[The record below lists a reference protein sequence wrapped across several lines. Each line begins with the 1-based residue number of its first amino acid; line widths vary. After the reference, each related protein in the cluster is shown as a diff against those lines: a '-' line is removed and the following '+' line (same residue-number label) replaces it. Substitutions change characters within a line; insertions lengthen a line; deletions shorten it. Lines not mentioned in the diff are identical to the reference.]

1 MAGKNG
7 TPDFGG
13 WATRNNLECSDG
25 RVICRDAFA
34 VQDGARVPLV
44 WNHEHNDP
52 SSVLG
57 HAILHNRDEGVWA
70 DCYFN
75 DGEKADAA
83 KRAVQHGD
91 VDSMS
96 IWANKLKQDG
106 RRVLHGMIREVSL
119 VLAGANPGALIESVA
134 AHGYALLDDEDEG
147 IIYTGENF
155 ELYHADDK
163 AQEKASEKSSDEKKE
178 EPAAKKDEADDEDGD
193 ETVQDVLD
201 TLNPKQKR
209 VVNAVIGMALESAA
223 AGGTETGDEDNT
235 DNEEEEKM
243 SHNAFETN
251 NGAAQEGAGDVVLSH
266 SDVTDIMK
274 SAKTYGSLRESWN
287 RFVADRDEPILMYG
301 GVPVVYDD
309 NDMLIHAGLPDV
321 PTTDMILPQ
330 DETANYKEYG
340 KYGFKNPSMFY
351 PEARGLTSGPPEFI
365 GRDTAWVQE
374 VMGRVHHTPFSR
386 VKSMYA
392 NITEDDARAKGYAK
406 KGTQKMYEVF
416 STLKR
421 VTNPTTIYKLQKL
434 DRDDIIDITDF
445 DVVAWLRGEMRVMLN
460 EEIARAILLGDGRKP
475 GTEGKISEDCIRPI
489 VSDVDLFNVKVNLE
503 FEPGTTADKKAEKV
517 IDGIIRAHKK
527 YHGSGNPTL
536 FTTEDWLTE
545 MLLLKDN
552 IGHRLYKTE
561 AELATAL
568 RVSKIVTVE
577 VMEAEE
583 YKSKFGADKKQEL
596 IGVIVNLAD
605 YNIGQDPKGGI
616 SMFDDFDID
625 FNQQKY
631 LIETRMS
638 GALIKPFSAITITAK
653 ESGE

>member
-1 MAGKNG
+1 MSGNSKK
-7 TPDFGG
+7 PDFSG
-13 WATRNNLECSDG
+13 WATKNNLECGDG
-25 RVICRDAFA
+25 RIICRDAFA

-52 SSVLG
+52 ANVLG

-75 DGEKADAA
+75 DGEKATQAKDAV
-83 KRAVQHGD
+83 KHGD
-91 VDSMS
+91 VNSLS

-134 AHGYALLDDEDEG
+134 AHGYSLLDDEEEG
-147 IIYTGENF
+147 ILYTGETF
-155 ELYHADDK
+155 ELHHADEEK
-163 AQEKASEKSSDEKKE
+163 PAPKASPAKSESD
-178 EPAAKKDEADDEDGD
+178 DDSD

-201 TLNPKQKR
+201 TLTPKQKR

-223 AGGTETGDEDNT
+223 GGDDSDDEDNT
-235 DNEEEEKM
+235 DEEEDNM

-251 NGAAQEGAGDVVLSH
+251 NTVQEDTGEIFLTH
-266 SDVTDIMK
+266 SDVSDIMK
-274 SAKTYGSLRESWN
+274 NAKAYGSLRESWN
-287 RFVADRDEPILMYG
+287 RFMADRDEPVMMHG

-309 NDMLIHAGLPDV
+309 NDMLVHAGIPNV
-321 PTTDMILPQ
+321 PVAGMTQPES
-330 DETANYKEYG
+330 ETANYENYG
-340 KYGFKNPSMFY
+340 TYGFKNPSMFY
-351 PEARGLTSGPPEFI
+351 PDARGLTNTPEFI
-365 GRDTAWVQE
+365 GRDTAWVQSL
-374 VMGRVHHTPFSR
+374 MAGIHHTPFSR

-392 NITEDDARAKGYAK
+392 NITEDEARAKGYDK
-406 KGTQKMYEVF
+406 KGKQKLYEVF

-460 EEIARAILLGDGRKP
+460 EEIARAILLGDGRTP
-475 GTEGKISEDCIRPI
+475 GTDGKISEECIRPI
-489 VSDVDLFNVKVNLE
+489 ATDVDLFNTKVKLE
-503 FEPGTTADKKAEKV
+503 FESGLSADKKAEQV
-517 IDGIIRAHKK
+517 VDGIIRAHKN
-527 YHGSGNPTL
+527 YRGSGNPTL
-536 FTTEDWLTE
+536 FTTDDWLTE
-545 MLLLKDN
+545 MLLLKDQ

-583 YKSKFGADKKQEL
+583 YKSKFGASKNQEL
-596 IGVIVNLAD
+596 IGVIVNPAD

-625 FNQQKY
+625 FNQHKY

-638 GALIKPFSAITITAK
+638 GALVKPFSAITIT
-653 ESGE
+653 GETKGE

>member
-1 MAGKNG
+1 MSGNNSK
-7 TPDFGG
+7 PDFSG
-13 WATRNNLECSDG
+13 WATKNNLECGDG
-25 RVICRDAFA
+25 RIICRDAFA

-52 SSVLG
+52 ANVLG

-75 DGEKADAA
+75 DGEKATQAKDAV
-83 KRAVQHGD
+83 KHGD
-91 VDSMS
+91 VNSLS

-134 AHGYALLDDEDEG
+134 AHGYSLLDDEEEG
-147 IIYTGENF
+147 ILYTGETF
-155 ELYHADDK
+155 ELHHADE
-163 AQEKASEKSSDEKKE
+163 EKPANSTPAKSES
-178 EPAAKKDEADDEDGD
+178 EDNSE

-201 TLNPKQKR
+201 TLTPKQKR

-223 AGGTETGDEDNT
+223 GGDDSDDEDNT
-235 DNEEEEKM
+235 DEEEDNM

-251 NGAAQEGAGDVVLSH
+251 NTVQEDTGEIFLTH
-266 SDVTDIMK
+266 SDVSDIMK
-274 SAKTYGSLRESWN
+274 NAKAYGSLRESWN
-287 RFVADRDEPILMYG
+287 RFMADRDEPVMMHG

-309 NDMLIHAGLPDV
+309 NDMLVHAGIPNV
-321 PTTDMILPQ
+321 PVAGMTQPES
-330 DETANYKEYG
+330 ETSNYENYG
-340 KYGFKNPSMFY
+340 TYGFKNPSMFY
-351 PEARGLTSGPPEFI
+351 PDARGLTNTPEFI
-365 GRDTAWVQE
+365 GRDTAWVQSL
-374 VMGRVHHTPFSR
+374 MAGIHRTPFSR

-392 NITEDDARAKGYAK
+392 NITEDEARAKGYDK
-406 KGTQKMYEVF
+406 KGKQKLYEVF

-460 EEIARAILLGDGRKP
+460 EEIARAILLGDGRIP
-475 GTEGKISEDCIRPI
+475 GTDGKISEECIRPI
-489 VSDVDLFNVKVNLE
+489 ATDVDLFNTKVNLE
-503 FEPGTTADKKAEKV
+503 FASGLTADKKAEQV
-517 IDGIIRAHKK
+517 VDGIIRAHKN
-527 YHGSGNPTL
+527 YRGSGNPTL
-536 FTTEDWLTE
+536 FTTDDWLTE
-545 MLLLKDN
+545 MLLLKDQ

-583 YKSKFGADKKQEL
+583 YKSKFGAGQDQEL
-596 IGVIVNLAD
+596 IGIIVNPAD
-605 YNIGQDPKGGI
+605 YNIGQDPKGGT

-625 FNQQKY
+625 FNQYKY

-638 GALIKPFSAITITAK
+638 GALVKPFSAITITGK
-653 ESGE
+653 EQGE